1 MQIEIDWLKLLIL
14 KKNRF
19 FKITRQ
25 KDLAGQCFRNQGIN
39 YMMQVSLF
47 NADTD
52 SVITI
57 LTTQYN

>member
-19 FKITRQ
+19 FKITHQ
-25 KDLAGQCFRNQGIN
+25 KDLAGQCFRNEGIN

-52 SVITI
+52 SVKTI
-57 LTTQYN
+57 LATRYN